1 MKKIGILL
9 AIVFATTSAF
19 AQRGKDGNKTVTA
32 AATAVNE
39 YTTLTVDAS
48 VGQSSITVAS
58 NTFTGVG
65 TFTTALAKGDLVMII
80 QMQGASIDYAPDD
93 NTYGAVNNYNNCGNN
108 ELAEVLSV
116 TGSQQITFICPLKN
130 SYTAAGRTQ
139 VIRVPRYNSLTINT
153 GADITC
159 PAWDGAKG
167 GIVALEVL
175 GTVTINGKITAT
187 AKGFRG
193 GLANENQSTNGVT
206 GSRSTLAS
214 YGGEKGEGIA
224 GYVSDYDNM
233 NGRYSF
239 GAPANGGG
247 GGNGHNSGG
256 GGGANAGDVSLWTGM
271 GNPDNGSN
279 AAYAPAWNLEGT
291 NFSSATS
298 SGGGKGGY
306 TFSANDKNALSEPLY
321 TSAWGGDWRNNVG
334 GRGGRPLDYS
344 TGRLFLGGGGGA
356 GDQNDNTGGDGGI
369 GGGLVYLVGFNDI
382 SGTGTIESNGADGQ
396 NSGQG
401 FTQGQDGGGGGGAGG
416 TIVVK
421 STGSLLG
428 VGLNAN
434 GGKGGDLRKL
444 TGNDCYGPGGGGGG
458 GYIATS
464 ATAVTTQV
472 NRGVNG
478 TTTVITMNEF
488 PPNGAT
494 MGAAGVYVNQQPT
507 FDITATGGT
516 ACTGQ
521 QLTLNATVT
530 GTGPQG
536 YSVEWVDENG
546 ASVGTG
552 ASIQYTFTQPQT
564 LYAHTCPGW
573 FAVPVQLTAGTP
585 PTALFTYS
593 DQGGFNAQFQN
604 TSVNGT
610 TYSWDFGDNSTLSTD
625 ENPLHHY
632 NSEGTYTVT
641 LITTNDCGNDTAT
654 QVITVIKVGL
664 NSASAEAV
672 HIIGSGEAGIY
683 YIEPGTANCKQLD
696 VLITDMAGRT
706 LQQNRLFNAGN
717 NRVGPVNIGQYPQG
731 LYILSFT
738 CEGKMY
744 YAKMVVR

>member
-32 AATAVNE
+32 AATQVNE
-39 YTTLTVDAS
+39 YTTLAADATA
-48 VGQSSITVAS
+48 GQSSITVAS

-65 TFTTALAKGDLVMII
+65 TFTTPLAKGDLVMII
-80 QMQGASIDYAPDD
+80 QMQGATIDYAPDD
-93 NTYGAVNNYNNCGNN
+93 NTYGAITNYNNCGNN

-130 SYTAAGRTQ
+130 SYTASGRTQ
-139 VIRVPRYNSLTINT
+139 VIRVPRYNSLTINAN
-153 GADITC
+153 GGIAC
-159 PAWDGAKG
+159 PAWDGTKG
-167 GIVALEVL
+167 GVLAVEVL
-175 GTVTINGKITAT
+175 GSTVVDGKISASST
-187 AKGFRG
+187 GFRG

-206 GSRSTLAS
+206 GSRSTLAT

-224 GYVSDYDNM
+224 GYVTDYDNM

-256 GGGANAGDVSLWTGM
+256 GGGGNAGPIAWTGF
-271 GNPDNGSN
+271 GNPDLSTPNW
-279 AAYAPAWNLEGT
+279 AQAWDLEG
-291 NFSSATS
+291 NSFSTSTS

-306 TFSANDKNALSEPLY
+306 TFSANNKDALTEPLY

-344 TGRLFLGGGGGA
+344 TGRLFMGGGGGA
-356 GDQNDNTGGDGGI
+356 ADQNDNTGGDGGV
-369 GGGLVYLVGFNDI
+369 GGGIIYLVTFGPI
-382 SGTGTIESNGADGQ
+382 SGTGTVDANGNEGET
-396 NSGQG
+396 SGGG

-416 TIVVK
+416 TVIINTTSTLTGIVTIAAK
-421 STGSLLG
+421 
-428 VGLNAN
+428 
-434 GGKGGDLRKL
+434 GGKGGDQNKL
-444 TGNDCYGPGGGGGG
+444 FGNDAYGPGGGGGG

-464 ATAVTTQV
+464 ACAIPKEVD
-472 NRGVNG
+472 GGING
-478 TTTVITMNEF
+478 TTSVVTMSEF

-494 MGAAGVYVNQQPT
+494 KGGSGLASTVLTNY
-507 FDITATGGT
+507 DLTATGGT

-521 QLTLNATVT
+521 QLTLDATVT

-536 YSVEWVDENG
+536 YSIEWIDETG

-573 FAVPVQLTAGTP
+573 FTVAVQLTAGVN
-585 PTALFTYS
+585 PTALFTYT

-604 TSVNGT
+604 TSTNGT
-610 TYSWDFGDNSTLSTD
+610 SYSWNFGDNATSTD
-625 ENPLHHY
+625 PNPLHHY

-641 LITTNDCGNDTAT
+641 LITINDCGSDTVT
-654 QVITVIKVGL
+654 QSVTVIKVGL

-672 HIIGSGEAGIY
+672 TLIGSGETGVY

-717 NRVGPVNIGQYPQG
+717 NRVGPINLGNYTQG
-731 LYILSFT
+731 MYILSFT